1 MTSKET
7 HAKDRKNE
15 GTGNPRTRS
24 TALSPFS
31 ISPFSLWEG
40 MFKLATGSV
49 AAVANA
55 QRASIEAAM
64 HSLELMTH
72 SYARLWGG
80 APEEVLPAD
89 GRFRDEAWRENLA
102 FDLIKQAYLITA
114 QWMVDVADGLQ
125 DVDPDLHQRA
135 LFYTQQFADA
145 MSPSNFALTNP
156 EVIQETVRTG
166 GANLVQGMQNLVA
179 DLQQG
184 RISQVPAD
192 SFEVGKDLACTP
204 GKVVYRNKLVELIQ
218 YTPTTEHV
226 HAIPILVIPPWINK
240 YYVMDL
246 SPHNSMFKHLVD
258 SGFTVFTISWKN
270 PDSSLRDLEWEDYM
284 SLGPLDGLRVVRSIT
299 GAEQVNMVGYCLGGI
314 MLQVTLA
321 YMAATSDQAADGLPS
336 ANTATYFA
344 THQDF
349 SDVGDIAV
357 FISDP
362 EIRFLDW
369 LMSISGGYLDGRNM
383 AATFSMLR
391 ANDLLWHYVINNYL
405 LGKEPPEFDLL
416 YWNSDG
422 TRVPQTVHMYLLRNF
437 FLVNNLAKPGYLQMK
452 GVGIDVHRITTPTYA
467 VAAIADHIV
476 PWKGAFKIW
485 DMVSGPM
492 RLVLAES
499 GHIAGIINPPA
510 KNKRGYWINQEVEQG
525 DRDKE
530 VDPDAWLEGATHHK
544 GSWWVDWIP
553 WLEERSG
560 QHITPPRLGNDEF
573 PPLMDAP
580 GTYVLER

>member
-1 MTSKET
+1 
-7 HAKDRKNE
+7 
-15 GTGNPRTRS
+15 
-24 TALSPFS
+24 
-31 ISPFSLWEG
+31 
-40 MFKLATGSV
+40 MFKLATGSI
-49 AAVANA
+49 AAVTNA

-64 HSLELMTH
+64 HSLELMTN
-72 SYARLWGG
+72 SYARLWG
-80 APEEVLPAD
+80 APPEEVLPAD
-89 GRFRDEAWRENLA
+89 KRFRDEAWRENLA

-114 QWMVDVADGLQ
+114 HWMVDVADGLR

-135 LFYTQQFADA
+135 VFYTQQFADA

-166 GANLVQGMQNLVA
+166 GANLVQGMQNLMA

-218 YTPTTEHV
+218 YTPTTEQV
-226 HAIPILVIPPWINK
+226 RALPILVIPPWINK

-246 SPHNSMFKHLVD
+246 SPHNSMFKYLVD
-258 SGFTVFTISWKN
+258 SGFTVFTISWRN

-284 SLGPLDGLRVVRSIT
+284 SLGPLEGLRVVKSIT

-321 YMAATSDQAADGLPS
+321 YMAGMSDETAVGLPS
-336 ANTATYFA
+336 VNSATYFA

-349 SDVGDIAV
+349 GDVGDVAV

-362 EIRFLDW
+362 EVRFLDW
-369 LMSISGGYLDGRNM
+369 LMSLSGGYLDGRNM
-383 AATFSMLR
+383 AATFNMLR

-437 FLVNNLAKPGYLQMK
+437 FLVNNLAKPGYLKMK
-452 GVGIDVHRITTPTYA
+452 GVPIDVGRITTPTYT
-467 VAAIADHIV
+467 VAAIDDHIV
-476 PWKGAFKIW
+476 PWRGAFKMR
-485 DMVSGPM
+485 DMISGPM

-499 GHIAGIINPPA
+499 GHIAGIINHPA
-510 KNKRGYWINQEVEQG
+510 KNKRGYWINPEMGQDKGDQEI
-525 DRDKE
+525 
-530 VDPDAWLEGATHHK
+530 DPDAWFEGATHHK

-560 QHITPPRLGNDEF
+560 QLVPSPPLGNEEF
-573 PPLMDAP
+573 PPLLDAP
-580 GTYVLER
+580 GTYVLEQ